1 MATAATQAATATAAE
16 TAAATKKIAKGKAA
30 TMRRCGAAGS
40 LNATAPIS
48 VSGQMAGVG
57 HACSGVGARLS
68 QGGECYP
75 RGRGRLEATF
85 RLQIC
90 FQFAANSL

>member
-1 MATAATQAATATAAE
+1 MATAATQAATATSTVAE

-68 QGGECYP
+68 QGGEYRP
-75 RGRGRLEATF
+75 KRAWQT
-85 RLQIC
+85 
-90 FQFAANSL
+90 

>member
-1 MATAATQAATATAAE
+1 MATAATQAATATS
-16 TAAATKKIAKGKAA
+16 TVAATKKIAKGKAA